1 MVWIIIFLGA
11 LALTF
16 AKLGAYVVVTKVL
29 MSGLFVAIL
38 LIVGLLLALL
48 WTAVRGKAPR

>member
-1 MVWIIIFLGA
+1 MFWIIIFLGA

-16 AKLGAYVVVTKVL
+16 AKLGAYFVMTKVL
-29 MSGLFVAIL
+29 MSGLSVAIL

-48 WTAVRGKAPR
+48 WTAVRGKTPQ